1 MTYFGLG
8 LEILA
13 WWRVTM
19 VWVNVDGCGGR
30 ISGVIICGVTV
41 VSGGVISGVVK
52 DEIILD
58 GEREFP
64 V

>member
-1 MTYFGLG
+1 
-8 LEILA
+8 
-13 WWRVTM
+13 M